1 MNEHSV
7 KRRGALVFKGSGT
20 LPRANIKR
28 RPLSDKDEVKPYSL
42 PNEYENG
49 DGRIVC
55 SGVTVQGME
64 TRFKEQVSVGDVI
77 QITNPQTLTREER
90 IVSGIL
96 SQRSLTVESPFSS
109 DFVSTIEYTIRKGR
123 HGFGTSEEMLLKKE
137 ESSLSNPPARPSK
150 EALDEAEKVLT
161 YREKVGMSYKTV
173 SVKVDKNMSKEDL
186 LDLQTKRSHDR
197 YC

>member
-1 MNEHSV
+1 M
-7 KRRGALVFKGSGT
+7 KRRGALVFKGSST
-20 LPRANIKR
+20 LSRENIKR
-28 RPLSDKDEVKPYSL
+28 RPLLDKDEFKPHSL
-42 PNEYENG
+42 PNENEKG

-64 TRFKEQVSVGDVI
+64 TRFKEQISVGDII
-77 QITNPQTLTREER
+77 QITHPQTLTREQR

-96 SQRSLTVESPFSS
+96 SQRSLTLESPFSS

-123 HGFGTSEEMLLKKE
+123 NGSGTSEEMLLKKE
-137 ESSLSNPPARPSK
+137 ESSFLNPSARSS
-150 EALDEAEKVLT
+150 EGTLEEAEKVLT